1 MTESSTPPG
10 VPSPARLAAWL
21 NDHVPGG
28 PLELTDIQLIAGG
41 RSNLTYRLTVSGPGA
56 APGTEAG
63 PGAAPGTEAAPGSAA
78 DGTRLLVLRRPPLG
92 HVLPTAHDMSRE
104 FRVLSA
110 LAGTRVPV
118 APLVASCTDDE
129 VIGAPF
135 YVMEYVPGVV
145 LRTRADTKALT
156 EAQAAEL
163 SRRLAEMLA
172 AIHDVDVNQVGLGDL
187 GRGAGYL
194 RRQLD
199 RWQRQWE
206 LSATQDRPG
215 YTQLVQRLTAALP
228 AEGQTTLVHGDYRLD
243 NALVTLNPQPRIT
256 AVVDWEMATLGDP
269 LADLGLTLVYW
280 TEDGEEGWL
289 TPAGATGRDARGDGR
304 RHRQPRV
311 LDPGRVRR
319 RVRPAHRAGRVP
331 DRLLR
336 GVRLLQAG
344 RRPGGHPRPVPA
356 GQNGRRRLRARRLRR
371 TVAHRSCAPGARHAV
386 EHLIRPGAPLAPAS
400 CPVPRS
406 RRVCRPAPARLPS
419 IFEARRPA
427 FAGPLNR

>member
-10 VPSPARLAAWL
+10 IPSPARLAAWL

-41 RSNLTYRLTVSGPGA
+41 RSNLTYRLTVSEPGPEPGAEPGAEPGPEPGAEPGPEPGA
-56 APGTEAG
+56 APGT
-63 PGAAPGTEAAPGSAA
+63 GAE
-78 DGTRLLVLRRPPLG
+78 GTRLLVLRRPPLG

-118 APLVASCTDDE
+118 APLVASCTDVE

-145 LRTRADTKALT
+145 LRTRNDTKDLT

-163 SRRLAEMLA
+163 SRHLAEMLA
-172 AIHDVDVNQVGLGDL
+172 AIHGVDVNQVGLGDL

-206 LSATQDRPG
+206 LSVTEERPG
-215 YTQLVQRLTAALP
+215 YTQLVERLTAALP
-228 AEGQTTLVHGDYRLD
+228 AETEGQTTLVHGDYRLD
-243 NALVTLNPQPRIT
+243 NALVMLNPRPRIT

-289 TPAGATGRDARGDGR
+289 TPAGSPAGTRGVTADATASPGFWTRAEFAAEYARLTGRDVSRIGYYVAFGYFKLAVVLEGIHARYQQGKTVGEGFEQEGFAVPLLIAR
-304 RHRQPRV
+304 AHQV
-311 LDPGRVRR
+311 LDT
-319 RVRPAHRAGRVP
+319 
-331 DRLLR
+331 
-336 GVRLLQAG
+336 QSS
-344 RRPGGHPRPVPA
+344 
-356 GQNGRRRLRARRLRR
+356 
-371 TVAHRSCAPGARHAV
+371 T
-386 EHLIRPGAPLAPAS
+386 
-400 CPVPRS
+400 
-406 RRVCRPAPARLPS
+406 
-419 IFEARRPA
+419 
-427 FAGPLNR
+427 

>member
-10 VPSPARLAAWL
+10 IPSPARLAAWL

-41 RSNLTYRLTVSGPGA
+41 RSNLTYRLTVSEPGAEPGA
-56 APGTEAG
+56 ASGT
-63 PGAAPGTEAAPGSAA
+63 GAE
-78 DGTRLLVLRRPPLG
+78 GTRLLVLRRPPLG

-118 APLVASCTDDE
+118 APLVASCTDVE

-145 LRTRADTKALT
+145 LRTRNDTKDLT

-163 SRRLAEMLA
+163 SRHLAEMLA
-172 AIHDVDVNQVGLGDL
+172 AIHGVDVNQVGLGDL

-206 LSATQDRPG
+206 LSVTEERPG
-215 YTQLVQRLTAALP
+215 YTQLVERLTAALP
-228 AEGQTTLVHGDYRLD
+228 AETEGQTTLVHGDYRLD
-243 NALVTLNPQPRIT
+243 NALVMLNPRPRIT

-289 TPAGATGRDARGDGR
+289 TPAGSPAGTRGVTADATASPGFWTRAEFAAEYARLTGRDVSRIGYYVAFGYFKLAVVLEGIHARYQQGKTVGEGFEQEGFAVPLLIAR
-304 RHRQPRV
+304 AHQV
-311 LDPGRVRR
+311 LDT
-319 RVRPAHRAGRVP
+319 
-331 DRLLR
+331 
-336 GVRLLQAG
+336 QSS
-344 RRPGGHPRPVPA
+344 
-356 GQNGRRRLRARRLRR
+356 
-371 TVAHRSCAPGARHAV
+371 T
-386 EHLIRPGAPLAPAS
+386 
-400 CPVPRS
+400 
-406 RRVCRPAPARLPS
+406 
-419 IFEARRPA
+419 
-427 FAGPLNR
+427 

>member
-1 MTESSTPPG
+1 MTVINTPPG
-10 VPSPARLAAWL
+10 IPSPARLAAWL

-28 PLELTDIQLIAGG
+28 PVELTDIQLIAGG

-56 APGTEAG
+56 GPGARPRTG
-63 PGAAPGTEAAPGSAA
+63 PGAAPETEAAPGTAA
-78 DGTRLLVLRRPPLG
+78 GGTRLLVLRRPPLG

-172 AIHDVDVNQVGLGDL
+172 AIHGVDVNQVGLADL

-199 RWQRQWE
+199 RWQRQWD
-206 LSATQDRPG
+206 LSATREMPG
-215 YTQLVQRLTAALP
+215 YTQLVERLTAALP

-243 NALVTLNPQPRIT
+243 NALVTLNPRPRIT

-280 TEDGEEGWL
+280 TEAGEEGWL
-289 TPAGATGRDARGDGR
+289 GPAGETTETTETTATTETTETTATTETRGVAADATASPGFWTRAEFAAEYARLTGRDVSRIGYYVAFGYFKLAVVLEGIHARYQQGKTVGEGFEQEGFAVPLLIAR
-304 RHRQPRV
+304 AHQV
-311 LDPGRVRR
+311 LDT
-319 RVRPAHRAGRVP
+319 
-331 DRLLR
+331 
-336 GVRLLQAG
+336 QSS
-344 RRPGGHPRPVPA
+344 
-356 GQNGRRRLRARRLRR
+356 
-371 TVAHRSCAPGARHAV
+371 T
-386 EHLIRPGAPLAPAS
+386 
-400 CPVPRS
+400 
-406 RRVCRPAPARLPS
+406 
-419 IFEARRPA
+419 
-427 FAGPLNR
+427 

>member
-1 MTESSTPPG
+1 MTETSSPPG
-10 VPSPARLAAWL
+10 IPSPARLASWL

-28 PLELTDIQLIAGG
+28 PVELTDIQLIAGG
-41 RSNLTYRLTVSGPGA
+41 RSNLTYRLTVSGLGA
-56 APGTEAG
+56 APG
-63 PGAAPGTEAAPGSAA
+63 PGAEPGPEAAPGPGAE
-78 DGTRLLVLRRPPLG
+78 GTRLLVLRRPPLG

-156 EAQAAEL
+156 EAQAADL

-172 AIHDVDVNQVGLGDL
+172 AIHGVDVNHVGLGDL

-215 YTQLVQRLTAALP
+215 YTQLVERLTAALP

-243 NALVTLNPQPRIT
+243 NVLVTLDPQPRIT

-280 TEDGEEGWL
+280 TEAGEEGWL
-289 TPAGATGRDARGDGR
+289 GSGGETTGTRGVTADATASPGFWTRAEFAAEYARLTGRDVSRIGYYVAFGYFKLAVVLEGIHARYQQGKTVGEGFEQEGFAVPLLIAR
-304 RHRQPRV
+304 AHEV
-311 LDPGRVRR
+311 LN
-319 RVRPAHRAGRVP
+319 
-331 DRLLR
+331 
-336 GVRLLQAG
+336 
-344 RRPGGHPRPVPA
+344 GGPKS
-356 GQNGRRRLRARRLRR
+356 
-371 TVAHRSCAPGARHAV
+371 T
-386 EHLIRPGAPLAPAS
+386 
-400 CPVPRS
+400 
-406 RRVCRPAPARLPS
+406 
-419 IFEARRPA
+419 
-427 FAGPLNR
+427 